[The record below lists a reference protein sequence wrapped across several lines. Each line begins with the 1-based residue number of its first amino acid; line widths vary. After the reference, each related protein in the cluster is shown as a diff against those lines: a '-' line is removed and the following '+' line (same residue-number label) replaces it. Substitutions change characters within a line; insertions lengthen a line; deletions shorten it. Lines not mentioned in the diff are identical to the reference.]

1 MEANL
6 PTGATPDHFIAA
18 AGAMQSDSVQA
29 ILAARARKLAQ
40 PLAAPEAREEC
51 RRVLVMAV
59 AGERFAIDSSAAIE
73 VQTGGH
79 IVAIPGVASMWLGLV
94 NLRGRLYPVLDLGRL
109 LAQLHLHAPPAGM
122 RGTGQLV
129 LATGAG
135 LTLALHV
142 DSVETVRQLA
152 RSALLPSVSGHPE
165 MEGSPVIGMTDDLVV
180 LLDVDVLFRNAA
192 PAGQP
197 EAA

>member
-1 MEANL
+1 METIAPHATTADEYTSVATDGAND
-6 PTGATPDHFIAA
+6 P
-18 AGAMQSDSVQA
+18 VQA

-59 AGERFAIDSSAAIE
+59 GGEHYAIDSNAAVE

-109 LAQLHLHAPPAGM
+109 LAQLRLHTPPSGG
-122 RGTGQLV
+122 RGPGQLV
-129 LATGAG
+129 LANGAG

-142 DSVETVRQLA
+142 DNVETVRQLA
-152 RSALLPSVSGHPE
+152 RGTLLPSVSGHLE
-165 MEGSPVIGMTDDLVV
+165 IDSSPVVGMTDDLVV
-180 LLDVDVLFRNAA
+180 LLDVDILFRNAA

-197 EAA
+197 AAA

>member
-1 MEANL
+1 METNVPNGAF
-6 PTGATPDHFIAA
+6 PDHSISTAGAT
-18 AGAMQSDSVQA
+18 QSDLVQA

-51 RRVLVMAV
+51 HRVLVMAV
-59 AGERFAIDSSAAIE
+59 DGERFAIDSSAAIE

-79 IVAIPGVASMWLGLV
+79 IVAIPGVAAIWLGLV

-122 RGTGQLV
+122 RGPGQLV
-129 LATGAG
+129 LAAGAG

-142 DSVETVRQLA
+142 DSVETVRQVA
-152 RSALLPSVSGHPE
+152 RATLLPSVSGHLE
-165 MEGSPVIGMTDDLVV
+165 AERSPVIGMTDDLVV
-180 LLDVDVLFRNAA
+180 LLDVDSLFRNAA
-192 PAGQP
+192 PAVQP